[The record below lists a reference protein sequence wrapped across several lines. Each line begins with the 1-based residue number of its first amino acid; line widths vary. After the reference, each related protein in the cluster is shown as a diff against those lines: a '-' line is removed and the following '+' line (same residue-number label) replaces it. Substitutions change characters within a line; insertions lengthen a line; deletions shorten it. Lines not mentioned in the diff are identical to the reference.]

1 MSLSGQRTFVGFGF
15 GPIQAGLFLHEAYY
29 SGGFRRLVVA
39 EVVEG
44 IVRAVRRAAGR
55 FSVNVARFD
64 RVDPVIIG
72 PVEIENPASAS
83 SRDCLVQA
91 VAEAEEIATAL
102 PSVRHYVGDAPGSV
116 HRLLAE
122 GLRLKAKRGGPRA
135 IIYAAENHNHAAEI
149 LEEAVTRQIPPDELV
164 AIRSRVRFLNTVIGK
179 MSGVVPGA
187 SDAEG
192 QRLVPITAGLN
203 RAFLVEEFNRIF
215 ISAIHFDSPDGQP
228 AFRRGI
234 TVFEEKEDL
243 LPFEEAKLYGHNATH
258 ALAAYLG
265 AVRGVRRIAELKDF
279 PDIMR
284 FLRKAF
290 IEESGAA
297 LVRRHTGVDRLF
309 TESGY
314 REYADDLLA
323 RMVNPFLQDSV
334 ERVGRDAERKLG
346 WDDRLTGTVR
356 VAIREG
362 LTPRRYAFGIAAALK
377 DREAPAGRSLE
388 PLWSAA
394 NPDPTEQGAVLE
406 LVEDARLRLREW
418 IAGGFPEL
426 EPE

>member
-1 MSLSGQRTFVGFGF
+1 MSLDGQRTFVGFGF
-15 GPIQAGLFLHEAYY
+15 GPIQAGLFLHEAHR

-39 EVVEG
+39 EVVEET
-44 IVRAVRRAAGR
+44 VRAVRRAAGR
-55 FSVNVARFD
+55 FSVNVACFD
-64 RVDPVIIG
+64 RVEPVIVG
-72 PVEIENPASAS
+72 PVEIEDPASAS

-122 GLRLKAKRGGPRA
+122 GLRLKAKRGEPRA
-135 IIYAAENHNHAAEI
+135 IVYAAENHNHAAEI
-149 LEEAVTRQIPPDELV
+149 LEGAVLREIPLPEHDD
-164 AIRSRVRFLNTVIGK
+164 IRSRVRFLNTVIGK
-179 MSGVVPGA
+179 MSGVIPG
-187 SDAEG
+187 SSSAEG
-192 QRLVPITAGLN
+192 EGLVPITAGLD

-215 ISAIHFDSPDGQP
+215 ISAIHFDSPGGQP

-265 AVRGVRRIAELKDF
+265 AVRGVRRIAELRDF

-297 LVRRHTGVDRLF
+297 LVRRHAGVDRLF
-309 TESGY
+309 TEGGY

-323 RMVNPFLQDSV
+323 RMVNPYLQDSV

-346 WDDRLTGTVR
+346 WEDRLTGTVR

-362 LTPRRYAFGIAAALK
+362 VTPRRYAFGIAAALK
-377 DREAPAGRSLE
+377 DRETPAACSLE
-388 PLWSAA
+388 PLWSGA
-394 NPDPTEQGAVLE
+394 NPDPGEKKAVLE
-406 LVEDARLRLREW
+406 LVEDARFRLREW
-418 IAGGFPEL
+418 ISAGFPDL
-426 EPE
+426 EPD